1 MKRTLT
7 HDNIFK
13 IFKILTKRIKK
24 EKEKKLPYRK
34 HELIEFHWYLYFYG
48 CWWSYL
54 VLLDWEVTFVVFG
67 FSFNFLKLLKLLISE
82 FTKVK
87 LFSTFIFK

>member
-24 EKEKKLPYRK
+24 EKDKKLPYRK
-34 HELIEFHWYLYFYG
+34 YELIEFHWYLYFYG

-54 VLLDWEVTFVVFG
+54 VLLDWVGTIVVFG
-67 FSFNFLKLLKLLISE
+67 FSFNFLS
-82 FTKVK
+82 F
-87 LFSTFIFK
+87 